1 MHLCSNYGTIFAGR
15 QRMGKYRL
23 QQVGS
28 ETYYIPAPVN
38 IGVIHRGDSASIIDS
53 GNDSDSGRKI
63 RQLLEN
69 REWRLEMICNTHS
82 NADHIGGNNYLQRV
96 TGCRIGATVQESPFI
111 TFPELEPAFLWGGFA
126 HRDITGKF
134 LRAEASEVTD
144 ILQPGGSVDEAGL
157 QILDLPGHF
166 HQMVGFISSDRTCFL
181 ADALF
186 PRHILDK
193 YHICF
198 IYDVNG
204 FLQTLDM
211 LEGVEAEL
219 FIPSHCKA
227 TDDITG
233 LISSNRDSVHAVSN
247 AILEICSRPLTL
259 DNILTEVFR
268 YFSITMSHA
277 QYVLVGSTV
286 RSYVSYLMGEGALE
300 SIIDTDSIRWCTV
313 GV

>member
-1 MHLCSNYGTIFAGR
+1 
-15 QRMGKYRL
+15 MGKYRL

-38 IGVIHRGDSASIIDS
+38 IGVIRRGDRAYIIDS

-63 RQLLEN
+63 RQLLDGN
-69 REWRLEMICNTHS
+69 EWRLEMICNTHS
-82 NADHIGGNNYLQRV
+82 NADHIGGNHYLQRI
-96 TGCRIGATVQESPFI
+96 TGCRIGATPKESPFI

-144 ILQPGGSVDEAGL
+144 TLHPGSFLEEAGL
-157 QILDLPGHF
+157 EILDLPGHF
-166 HQMVGFISSDRTCFL
+166 HQMAGFLSSDRICFL

-186 PRHILDK
+186 PRDILDK

-204 FLQTLDM
+204 FLKTLDM
-211 LEGVEAEL
+211 LEGIDAEL
-219 FIPSHCKA
+219 FIPSHCRA
-227 TDDITG
+227 ADEISG
-233 LISSNRDSVHAVSN
+233 LIRSNRDSVLTVCDAV
-247 AILEICSRPLTL
+247 LEICRKPRTL
-259 DNILTEVFR
+259 EEILTELFR

-277 QYVLVGSTV
+277 QYVLVGSTI
-286 RSYVSYLMGEGALE
+286 RSYVSYLAGEGTLE
-300 SIIDTDSIRWCTV
+300 SVVDADAIHWRTAEF
-313 GV
+313 